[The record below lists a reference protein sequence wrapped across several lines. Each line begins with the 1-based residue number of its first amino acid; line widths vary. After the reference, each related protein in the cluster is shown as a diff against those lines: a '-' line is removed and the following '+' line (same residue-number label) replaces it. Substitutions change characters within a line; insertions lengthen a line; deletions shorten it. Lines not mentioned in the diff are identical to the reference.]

1 MIVNK
6 KKMIIVKN
14 KMVIVKKEKEN
25 NHVKSK
31 VYW

>member
-1 MIVNK
+1 MMIVNK

-31 VYW
+31 VY